1 MRVLIISDI
10 HANIVALE
18 AVLNEAVNIDKVWC
32 LGDIV
37 GYGPNPNECIECLQ
51 GLPDLTCIMGNH
63 DAAALGLIN
72 ITAFNHDARRSLEW
86 LSSALEPKKLDFLK
100 SLPETVIID
109 GIMLAHGSPR
119 NPIWEY
125 VMDDWV
131 AKQNLDTLET
141 EFCLVGHTHIP
152 VAFSETDHHLVDLH
166 FFTPG
171 LATVFRTKS
180 IINPGSVGQPRDRD
194 PRASYLIYD
203 SSDASW
209 ENHRV
214 AYDVELVHDR
224 IVAAN
229 LPAKHATRLRNGM

>member
-10 HANIVALE
+10 HSNIVALE
-18 AVLNEAVNIDKVWC
+18 AVLYECQDIDKVWC

-51 GLPDLTCIMGNH
+51 GISDLTCIMGNH

-72 ITAFNHDARRSLEW
+72 INAFNHDARRSLEW
-86 LSSALEPKKLDFLK
+86 LSLTLEQKSLDFLR
-100 SLPETVIID
+100 SLPETEIVD
-109 GIMLAHGSPR
+109 GVLLAHGSPR

-131 AKQNLDTLET
+131 AKLNLSAFET

-152 VAFSETDHHLVDLH
+152 VAFSETDHHLVDIH
-166 FFTPG
+166 FLTPG
-171 LATVFRTKS
+171 SSTIFRTKS

-203 SSDASW
+203 TSEGIW

-214 AYDVELVHDR
+214 SYDLELVQDR
-224 IVAAN
+224 IYAAN

>member
-1 MRVLIISDI
+1 MRALIISDI
-10 HANIVALE
+10 HANVVALD
-18 AVLNEAVNIDKVWC
+18 AVLKECQGIDKVWC

-37 GYGPNPNECIECLQ
+37 GYGPNPNECIERLQ
-51 GLPDLTCIMGNH
+51 EIPNLTCIMGNH
-63 DAAALGLIN
+63 DAAALGFID
-72 ITAFNHDARRSLEW
+72 IKTFNYDARRSLEW
-86 LSSALEPKKLDFLK
+86 LSQILEVKALDFLR
-100 SLPETVIID
+100 SLPETEIVD

-131 AKQNLDTLET
+131 ARQNLDTFEQKA
-141 EFCLVGHTHIP
+141 CLVGHTHVP
-152 VAFSETDHHLVDLH
+152 VAFSETDHHLVDMH

-171 LATVFRTKS
+171 LATVFRTRS

-194 PRASYLIYD
+194 SRASYIIYD
-203 SSDASW
+203 SSEGTW

-224 IVAAN
+224 IIAAN
-229 LPAKHATRLRNGM
+229 LPLKHASRIRTGM